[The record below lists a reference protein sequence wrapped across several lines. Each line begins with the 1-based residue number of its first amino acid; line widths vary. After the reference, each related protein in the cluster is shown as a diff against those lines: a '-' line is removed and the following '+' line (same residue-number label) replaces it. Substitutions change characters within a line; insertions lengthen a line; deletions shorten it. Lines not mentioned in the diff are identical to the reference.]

1 MRTIADAKYDVKVFP
16 STTSWRRPTWRS
28 ARLIRD
34 DPIART
40 IADGKISSWEY
51 ASILLIPLM
60 HLTPNPCCQ
69 TEMGQL
75 PHRARSTRATNS
87 DVEIFL
93 DDFVAPDQAALGAPR
108 LSLRLKSGRRTTG
121 AMDRQRGAAVAAPM
135 VQGSLRELHGSTHC
149 RRHDLELGVYVDFI
163 NPLRASDA
171 PPPFLV
177 ADIGRPGA
185 PWILVLD
192 PGLAATPR
200 ASLLLR
206 RMQRPPT
213 RSMTSKF
220 SLDNFVAATHVTLCT
235 PDSRRPHRSNHCR
248 RQNLEPG
255 VCINFIDP
263 PDASDAQSLLPNRDG
278 PVASSC
284 AIDQSHEFK
293 CRDLPRRFRGSCP
306 GSAWRA

>member
-1 MRTIADAKYDVKVFP
+1 LSSTTPDKLRASLLLRRMRTIADAKYDVEVFP

-34 DPIART
+34 DPIARA
-40 IADGKISSWEY
+40 IADGKISSQEY

-121 AMDRQRGAAVAAPM
+121 AMDRRRGAAVAAPM
-135 VQGSLRELHGSTHC
+135 VQGSLRELRRSTHC

-163 NPLRASDA
+163 DPLRASDA
-171 PPPFLV
+171 PPV
-177 ADIGRPGA
+177 SRCRHRSARGA
-185 PWILVLD
+185 LD
-192 PGLAATPR
+192 PGSGSWIGGSGTLGAAWRRLPSLNPGSAGAAPPALPR
-200 ASLLLR
+200 GDD
-206 RMQRPPT
+206 QG
-213 RSMTSKF
+213 
-220 SLDNFVAATHVTLCT
+220 
-235 PDSRRPHRSNHCR
+235 
-248 RQNLEPG
+248 RQ
-255 VCINFIDP
+255 
-263 PDASDAQSLLPNRDG
+263 ASDVSAVGVYTMLVP
-278 PVASSC
+278 
-284 AIDQSHEFK
+284 
-293 CRDLPRRFRGSCP
+293 RGSCAAALLL
-306 GSAWRA
+306 GFSSCCMLSIGT